1 MDGNMN
7 EKDHELPYEEPWS
20 TTDTECVQ
28 DANTVKATRLKNEE
42 LSRGRRQIKSNLEK
56 SLANK
61 K

>member
-1 MDGNMN
+1 MN
-7 EKDHELPYEEPWS
+7 AKDHELPYEEPWS

-28 DANTVKATRLKNEE
+28 DANTIKATGLKNEE

-56 SLANK
+56 ALANK